1 MKQGPFKKWGSEIL
15 FASLLLF
22 FLLPLASVFSPELF
36 TFFKNLI
43 ILVVILAGINTIGRR
58 KWIYLVPYSMGVLA
72 LLVNILHIAGVGIAE
87 SIRSFTSSLFFLFLT
102 GTLLYKVI
110 LQKEVDLKL
119 VLEAMSS
126 YMLIGFSSAIVFSA
140 LFEMDPGMFVDTPK
154 FSEGFTPFY
163 FSFISMTTVGYG
175 DITPTHPVSQA
186 LSVLL
191 SIFGIFFTT
200 IILAIIVSKFISSRQ
215 DQGSKI

>member
-1 MKQGPFKKWGSEIL
+1 MKKGPFKKWGSEIL

-58 KWIYLVPYSMGVLA
+58 NWIYLVPYSMGVLA
-72 LLVNILHIAGVGIAE
+72 LLINILHILDVGVPE
-87 SIRSFTSSLFFLFLT
+87 SIRSFTSSVFFLFLT
-102 GTLLYKVI
+102 LTLLYKVI

-126 YMLIGFSSAIVFSA
+126 YMLIGFSSAIVFST
-140 LFEMDPGMFVDTPK
+140 LFEMNSEMFANTPK

-175 DITPTHPVSQA
+175 DISPTHPVSQA
-186 LSVLL
+186 MSVLL
-191 SIFGIFFTT
+191 SISGIFYTT
-200 IILAIIVSKFISSRQ
+200 IILAIIVSKFLSTPR
-215 DQGSKI
+215 DQNSKI